1 MEIKVSKSDVI
12 WSYAAQFFNLATGL
26 ITLPL
31 ILKMLSAEE
40 VGLNYI
46 LISLASII
54 TLFDM
59 GFSGQFARFITYIF
73 SGAQELQK
81 DGMSTNKSD
90 VVNQHL
96 LATTILTA
104 KKIYKFIAFIA
115 FVTLVSLGTIY
126 VWHVTNG
133 FSSIDNII
141 VIWCISCL
149 ASYFNIY
156 YLYLNSFLQG
166 RGMIKQTKQAQV
178 YSRVFQVL
186 LTFILLLCGFGLL
199 GVVIANLLAPFVL
212 RYFSYNA
219 FFDSYIKDV
228 ISNNKVTNSEMKEI
242 FQILFYNAK
251 KMGVIGI
258 LSSIIGYA
266 STIVIGG
273 FLTLK
278 DVGSYGLMMQLIG
291 IVVTLSSTYFYSLT
305 PKLGSLIVLD
315 KKEQFRKNVGLS
327 LFSFYIL
334 YAIGIFFLM
343 LAPVVFKYFEFHTQ
357 LPGYGILIAY
367 SFYKLLEQNQSIY
380 SQLLLITNDLVF
392 YPSAV
397 VTGIVSFALLIIML
411 YVGCGLWG
419 VVFSQAIPLFAYAA
433 WKWPIYSR
441 RKFELSIKNDIL
453 ISTYKIIYN
462 IIWKKFLKK

>member
-54 TLFDM
+54 ALFDM

-104 KKIYKFIAFIA
+104 KKIYKYIAFIA
-115 FVTLVSLGTIY
+115 LVSLVSLGTVY

-133 FSSIDNII
+133 FNSIDNII

-149 ASYFNIY
+149 ASFFNIY

-186 LTFILLLCGFGLL
+186 LTFILLLCGLGLL

-278 DVGSYGLMMQLIG
+278 DVGSYGLMIQLIG
-291 IVVTLSSTYFYSLT
+291 IIAGLATLYFSSKVPQLASLMV
-305 PKLGSLIVLD
+305 KNDRVAIRKQFGMSLFIYIVITIVG
-315 KKEQFRKNVGLS
+315 FVGLMTLYPIFGYCEFNTKLPSYSIVIFYFIYKFIEQGQS
-327 LFSFYIL
+327 L
-334 YAIGIFFLM
+334 
-343 LAPVVFKYFEFHTQ
+343 
-357 LPGYGILIAY
+357 
-367 SFYKLLEQNQSIY
+367 Y
-380 SQLLLITNDLVF
+380 SQLFLIRNDMRF
-392 YPSAV
+392 FKTAV
-397 VTGIVSFALLIIML
+397 VTGVVSFI
-411 YVGCGLWG
+411 CLWG
-419 VVFSQAIPLFAYAA
+419 ALDAGLGLLGVVCSQAIPLFAYSA
-433 WKWPIYSR
+433 WKWPVDASRVFGIKSVEDIFINPIKQIKRRIYGR
-441 RKFELSIKNDIL
+441 YF
-453 ISTYKIIYN
+453 
-462 IIWKKFLKK
+462 